1 MEDVKLEPYYNQ
13 YILLMRDQKQL
24 KQSFSVEQLQE
35 FIMEL
40 FNSLQYKNDQSDGKI
55 RKKFSLGFCKLF
67 ISGQLTFSTC
77 QICLDEGEPMVTM
90 KVILSYLFIE

>member
-1 MEDVKLEPYYNQ
+1 MTNPMVKLERN
-13 YILLMRDQKQL
+13 
-24 KQSFSVEQLQE
+24 FHWVEDE
-35 FIMEL
+35 
-40 FNSLQYKNDQSDGKI
+40 
-55 RKKFSLGFCKLF
+55 LF

>member
-1 MEDVKLEPYYNQ
+1 LQRKETQQKAAAAVEKGMGDDQLVPYYNQ
-13 YILLMRDQKQL
+13 YILLMRDQEQQ

-55 RKKFSLGFCKLF
+55 RKKFSLG
-67 ISGQLTFSTC
+67 
-77 QICLDEGEPMVTM
+77 
-90 KVILSYLFIE
+90 